1 MRQAGGRE
9 RLMATPAPEEPRQYC
24 PACGVAYE
32 PLQEYCLEC
41 GTRLPTNR
49 GVVGFLATEWQRR
62 FSWYPGDWIWPV
74 LLFLVLT
81 VVSTAAAVAAG
92 STGSDATPPV
102 VATEPHVTVGPGVPP
117 APVSTGNPTSTLPTA
132 PQPTISTG
140 TLPRAPGAPS
150 TSVATT
156 PAPNPNALAVWPA
169 GKSGYTDVLESLPQ
183 DSGRENALARARAA
197 KRAGLPAVGVL
208 LSSGYSSLHPGY
220 YVVFSGIYSSQSAA
234 SNALSGARAKGF
246 ANAYQARV
254 TH

>member
-1 MRQAGGRE
+1 MRQADSR
-9 RLMATPAPEEPRQYC
+9 RHLMATPEEPRRYC

-41 GTRLPTNR
+41 GSRLPTNR

-81 VVSTAAAVAAG
+81 IVSTAAAVAAG
-92 STGSDATPPV
+92 STRSTATPPL
-102 VATEPHVTVGPGVPP
+102 VATEPHVTVGPGAPP
-117 APVSTGNPTSTLPTA
+117 ATVSTANATSTLPTA

-150 TSVATT
+150 TSAGTT
-156 PAPNPNALAVWPA
+156 PAPNPNALAEWPA
-169 GKSGYTDVLESLPQ
+169 GKSGYTDVLESLPEA
-183 DSGRENALARARAA
+183 SGRLNALARARAA

-220 YVVFSGIYSSQSAA
+220 YVVFSGIYSSQSQATGALPAA
-234 SNALSGARAKGF
+234 HGKGF
-246 ANAYQARV
+246 PNAYQARV